1 MDNKAKQG
9 VEAGGFLFINGED
22 AVLADKERKQIEY
35 LEKKLDYKNPE
46 QILAVL
52 QKLIEERTFKTPV
65 GMLYLKKLQDYL
77 LNKKVIAKE
86 RIPFIPVD
94 EPCDRS
100 MHISRPELK
109 NIREAR
115 ERQKERKNSNYMIS
129 VMLNVLLTIAV
140 VIMFWA
146 ATRTSTP
153 NILNYKTALENK
165 YASWEEEL
173 EIREQAVREKEL
185 LLKIEKD

>member
-1 MDNKAKQG
+1 MDNEKKQG

-22 AVLADKERKQIEY
+22 AALADKERKQIEY
-35 LEKKLDYKNPE
+35 LEKKLDYQNPE

-52 QKLIEERTFKTPV
+52 QKLIDERTFKTPI

-77 LNKKVIAKE
+77 MNKVYIGQD

-100 MHISRPELK
+100 VRIAKVELK
-109 NIREAR
+109 TVKEAR
-115 ERQKERKNSNYMIS
+115 ERQKERKISNYKIS
-129 VMLNVLLTIAV
+129 VAMNILLVIGMLV
-140 VIMFWA
+140 MFWV
-146 ATRTSTP
+146 ATTSDTP
-153 NILNYKTALENK
+153 NILNYKSAIENQ

-173 EIREQAVREKEL
+173 NQREQVLREKERE
-185 LLKIEKD
+185 LKVKNQ